1 MHKLQIYSVNL
12 TVRCSIVD
20 AIFKEP
26 FFNIFQRIKD
36 RINELAINDPEDNES
51 DKYHFKESIL

>member
-1 MHKLQIYSVNL
+1 MAQGFPGLESG
-12 TVRCSIVD
+12 
-20 AIFKEP
+20 P
-26 FFNIFQRIKD
+26 FSNIFQSIKE

>member
-1 MHKLQIYSVNL
+1 MTQGSPGLESGNWLQD
-12 TVRCSIVD
+12 SIS
-20 AIFKEP
+20 
-26 FFNIFQRIKD
+26 NIFESIKE

>member
-12 TVRCSIVD
+12 PVRCCNVD

-26 FFNIFQRIKD
+26 IFNIFQRIKD